1 MKHYLLPLFL
11 SAATLAS
18 VAAPSADDLST
29 VSAAQSVKVSQVKVN
44 KAKMSK
50 KLAKGVSL
58 STVNR
63 LKRIDNRLGSK
74 IMKQAARKATVSK
87 VAPENAAIY
96 ESFEGWDGTTVLWL
110 PDGWTR
116 QNAVED
122 AQYTW
127 LVGKAEPMYG
137 LYPTDGDNMIFI
149 NFGTAQ
155 DEWLISPLMET
166 KEGMVFSF
174 EGYIDPM
181 FLFNLNDDK
190 VDWDAMEFIG
200 EPEVSATLQV
210 MVKAEGDEEWTM
222 LHDFADD
229 YKDKSLEELFTL
241 TPEGLEHKSVSL
253 DEFAG
258 QKIQVALRYVGSDG
272 NMMCFDEL
280 TVGYPQLDGVS
291 FSEPYDIQYWGF
303 ERGIDLMALNAAI
316 AQVPVFS
323 PLTWINATYI
333 EGAEYSWK
341 YCDPVTAE
349 MVDGGAG
356 DELTVTY
363 VPDYTSD
370 NSKRNNW
377 FYPPVLSASAP
388 YSSPAT
394 VTSLYDYL
402 QAGGKSERILNDGSL
417 LEVSLM
423 PFLFSTQGISI
434 ATVDYEKLGDATLP
448 IFGHNANTSKFW
460 LDYTMNGEEPGS
472 NDDVQLDGI
481 LNFIYPSQGASMVV
495 NGADVFA
502 KGEVADDAEFT
513 LRIFALD
520 ETFVFDPDT
529 QTPVATATCLGK
541 DILREEG
548 SNGINTLLCVPFN
561 FDTPVAL
568 KAQDDAQAYVV
579 YLTGFNSDKVEYFA
593 PVQSYYPNPDYLCHG
608 WVTKRIRVDSEN
620 YRFSVAP
627 MANYENDLGE
637 MYGAFAIGLHA
648 EHPWLTTE
656 TSKIELYSDGTPVNV
671 ALGSYYDGSKLTVEA
686 PTGVE
691 ASVAGRYDECVLTLK
706 KDHADVIPSG
716 DVKVSGPGV
725 ELSIPLSYNAGISD
739 VTTAGD
745 AEVAGIYDLT
755 GRKVSDSTASGIYI
769 MKYADGTAKK
779 VTVK

>member
-11 SAATLAS
+11 SAATLSA
-18 VAAPSADDLST
+18 VAAPNADDFSV
-29 VSAAQSVKVSQVKVN
+29 VSAAQSVKVSHIKANKPQV
-44 KAKMSK
+44 SK

-58 STVNR
+58 SANTR
-63 LKRIDNRLGSK
+63 LKHIDNRLGSK
-74 IMKQAARKATVSK
+74 VMKQATRKAAVSK
-87 VAPENAAIY
+87 VAPADAALY
-96 ESFEGWDGTTVLWL
+96 ESFEGWDGTTALWL

-122 AQYTW
+122 ATYTW
-127 LVGKAEPMYG
+127 LVGKAEPTYG
-137 LYPTDGDNMIFI
+137 LFPTDGDNMVFI

-155 DEWLISPLMET
+155 DEWLISPLVET

-174 EGYIDPM
+174 EGYFDP
-181 FLFNLNDDK
+181 LFIFSLDN
-190 VDWDAMEFIG
+190 VDWDNLEFIG
-200 EPEVSATLQV
+200 EPVVAATLQV

-229 YKDKSLEELFTL
+229 YKGKSIEELYTL
-241 TPEGLEHKSVSL
+241 TPMGLEHKSVSL

-258 QKIQVALRYVGSDG
+258 RKIQVALRYVGSDG
-272 NMMCFDEL
+272 NLMCFDEL

-291 FSEPYDIQYWGF
+291 FSEPFDIQYWGF
-303 ERGIDLMALNAAI
+303 ERGTDLNTLNAGI

-323 PLTWINATYI
+323 PLTWINGTYI

-349 MVDGGAG
+349 MVDGGSG

-363 VPDYTSD
+363 VPDYKSD
-370 NSKRNNW
+370 DSKRNNW

-394 VTSLYDYL
+394 VTSPYNFL

-417 LEVSLM
+417 LEMSLM
-423 PFLFSTQGISI
+423 PFLFSTQGLSI

-448 IFGHNANTSKFW
+448 IFGHNANTDKYW
-460 LDYTMNGEEPGS
+460 LDYTMNGEEPGP

-481 LNFIYPSQGASMVV
+481 LNFIYPSQDAAMVV

-502 KGEVADDAEFT
+502 KGVVADDAEFT

-520 ETFVFDPDT
+520 ETYVFDPDT

-548 SNGINTLLCVPFN
+548 SNGINSLICVPFN

-568 KAQDDAQAYVV
+568 KAQDNALAYVA

-593 PVQSYYPNPDYLCHG
+593 PLQSYYPHPDYLCHG
-608 WVTKRIRVDSEN
+608 WITKRMRVDRED
-620 YRFSVAP
+620 YRFSVTS
-627 MANYENDLGE
+627 MADYENDLGE

-656 TSKIELYSDGTPVNV
+656 TSNILLPADGTPVNV
-671 ALGSYYDGSKLTVEA
+671 SLGSYYDGSKLTVKA

-691 ASVAGRYDECVLTLK
+691 ASVAGRYDECVLTLR
-706 KDHADVIPSG
+706 KDDTDVVPSG
-716 DVKVSGPGV
+716 NVKVSGPGV
-725 ELSIPLSYNAGISD
+725 ELSIPLSATTGISD
-739 VTTAGD
+739 ITTAGD

-755 GRKVSDSTASGIYI
+755 GRKVSDSTATGIYI